1 MITQPLSSLCIIVP
15 SCEAG
20 GEYSV
25 ILANRSALW
34 AELGEHELVVAD
46 VDHAIE

>member
-1 MITQPLSSLCIIVP
+1 MTP

-34 AELGEHELVVAD
+34 AELGEHELVVVD

>member
-1 MITQPLSSLCIIVP
+1 MLLYSIILCLSCDP
-15 SCEAG
+15 G

-34 AELGEHELVVAD
+34 AELGEHELVETD
-46 VDHAIE
+46 IQHAIE